1 MYTQLLTH
9 GENESFRNSFIRNWL
24 ASQISGST
32 ILDVGAGTKPFQE
45 VATKAGLKYFSHDF
59 EKYEGRTNIPGLQN
73 PEWPI
78 FGYDIVC
85 DIEQLPTREFD
96 LALCTEV
103 LEHVPNPVLALASI
117 RKTLKKG
124 GTLLVTVPLSSR
136 IHQAPYFFS
145 AGLSPYWF
153 KNHGEQLGFRIES
166 VWVVGD
172 FVDQFISESRAFFD
186 FVKFKKYSA
195 GYFVAKILIS
205 ISPFIRKRLPVELL
219 QSGGLGTYCI
229 LIAH

>member
-1 MYTQLLTH
+1 MYTQLLTN
-9 GENESFRNSFIRNWL
+9 GENESFRNSFVRNWL
-24 ASQISGST
+24 ASQTSGST
-32 ILDVGAGTKPFQE
+32 ILDVGAGTKPFARF
-45 VATKAGLKYFSHDF
+45 ATKAGLKYFSHDF
-59 EKYEGRTNIPGLQN
+59 EKYDGHTNIPGLQS

-78 FGYDIVC
+78 LGYDIVS
-85 DIEQLPTREFD
+85 DIESLPTREFN

-136 IHQAPYFFS
+136 IHQAPYFFC

-153 KNHGEQLGFRIES
+153 EKHAEQSGFRIEN
-166 VWVVGD
+166 VYIVGD
-172 FVDQFISESRAFFD
+172 FVDQFISESRGFFD
-186 FVKFKKYSA
+186 FISIGKYSG
-195 GYFVAKILIS
+195 GYFIAKILIS
-205 ISPFIRKRLPVELL
+205 IAPFIRKRLPIELL

-229 LIAH
+229 LVAI

>member
-1 MYTQLLTH
+1 MYTQLFTN
-9 GENESFRNSFIRNWL
+9 GENESFRNSFVKNWL

-45 VATKAGLKYFSHDF
+45 VATKGGLKYFSHDF
-59 EKYEGRTNIPGLQN
+59 EKYDGHTNIPWLQS
-73 PEWPI
+73 PESPI
-78 FGYDIVC
+78 FGYDIVS
-85 DIEQLPTREFD
+85 DIEELPTREFD
-96 LALCTEV
+96 LVLCTEV

-153 KNHGEQLGFRIES
+153 QRHAEQIEFRIENIYIA
-166 VWVVGD
+166 GD
-172 FVDQFISESRAFFD
+172 FIDQFISECRVFFD
-186 FVKFKKYSA
+186 FITIGKY
-195 GYFVAKILIS
+195 
-205 ISPFIRKRLPVELL
+205 
-219 QSGGLGTYCI
+219 
-229 LIAH
+229 